1 MKKKSERVETNQ
13 IKIDDITSEE
23 LRLSYVEV
31 EKAKQ
36 IFSFWRQELSKAEGV
51 MNSKLRMIFAL
62 NNKEFPKGGDIKLS
76 PDGTTII
83 Y

>member
-1 MKKKSERVETNQ
+1 MMSERVETNQ

-23 LRLSYVEV
+23 LRLSYTEV
-31 EKAKQ
+31 EKTKQ
-36 IFSFWRQELSKAEGV
+36 AFLYWRQELTKAEAT